1 MQITAHTPTVLG
13 VDIEMLR
20 APLDSQAINA
30 NLTQYWR
37 VSVVELTAS
46 TQSDLIEL
54 VTQGR
59 AQAGDVIV
67 ADYQSSGRGRLTRS
81 FEAPPGSAL
90 LFSFYI
96 KPSRARSDWGWIPLM
111 AGVSVAQSLSGVKA
125 RVKWPNDILIN
136 EKKISGLIAQ
146 VVNDGIVIG
155 IGINVGMQ
163 VSEIPVPQAT
173 SLAIEGVL
181 NISRNELL
189 ANLLAT
195 FENNF
200 SKWDQGSDEI
210 WPVYQGMSATLGQSV
225 EVHYPDGRV
234 EGGTAVSV
242 SASGELVLADGVH
255 VLAADI
261 IHLR

>member
-1 MQITAHTPTVLG
+1 
-13 VDIEMLR
+13 MLR

-59 AQAGDVIV
+59 SQAGDAIV
-67 ADYQSSGRGRLTRS
+67 ADFQSSGRGRLTRT

-96 KPSRARSDWGWIPLM
+96 KPSRARSDWGWIPLL
-111 AGVSVAQSLSGVKA
+111 AGVSVAQSLPGVNA

-136 EKKISGLIAQ
+136 EKKVSGLIAQ
-146 VVNDGIVIG
+146 VVDDGIVIG
-155 IGINVGMQ
+155 IGINVGMHA
-163 VSEIPVPQAT
+163 SEIPVPQAT

-189 ANLLAT
+189 AKLLLT
-195 FENNF
+195 FEKNF
-200 SKWDQGSDEI
+200 TVWDEGSDEI
-210 WPVYQGMSATLGQSV
+210 CAVYGDISATLGKSV

-234 EGGTAVSV
+234 EGGTAVAISP
-242 SASGELVLADGVH
+242 SGELVLADGVH

>member
-1 MQITAHTPTVLG
+1 
-13 VDIEMLR
+13 MLR

-67 ADYQSSGRGRLTRS
+67 ANFQSSGRGRLTRS

-96 KPSRARSDWGWIPLM
+96 KPSRARSDWGWIPLL
-111 AGVSVAQSLSGVKA
+111 AGVSVAQSLPGVNA

-136 EKKISGLIAQ
+136 EKKVSGLIAQ
-146 VVNDGIVIG
+146 VVDDGIVIG
-155 IGINVGMQ
+155 IGINVGMHA
-163 VSEIPVPQAT
+163 SEIPVPQAT

-189 ANLLAT
+189 TNLLAT
-195 FENNF
+195 FEKNF
-200 SKWDQGSDEI
+200 TQWDQGSDGI
-210 WPVYQGMSATLGQSV
+210 WAVYEGMSATIGQTV
-225 EVHYPDGRV
+225 EVHYPDGTV

>member
-1 MQITAHTPTVLG
+1 
-13 VDIEMLR
+13 MLR
-20 APLDSQAINA
+20 APLDSRAINA
-30 NLTQYWR
+30 NLAQYWR

-67 ADYQSSGRGRLTRS
+67 ADFQSSGRGRLTRT

-96 KPSRARSDWGWIPLM
+96 KPSRDSSDWGWIPLI
-111 AGVSVAQSLSGVKA
+111 AGVSVAQTLSEVNA

-146 VVNDGIVIG
+146 IADDGIVIG

-163 VSEIPVPQAT
+163 VNELPIPQAT
-173 SLAIEGVL
+173 SLAIESSL
-181 NISRNELL
+181 SISRNKLL
-189 ANLLAT
+189 TNLLAT
-195 FENNF
+195 FEKNF
-200 SKWDQGSDEI
+200 TQWDQGSDEI
-210 WPVYQGMSATLGQSV
+210 WAVYAGMSATLGQSV

-234 EGGTAVSV
+234 HGGTAVSI
-242 SASGELVLADGVH
+242 SASGELILADGVH

>member
-1 MQITAHTPTVLG
+1 
-13 VDIEMLR
+13 MLR

-67 ADYQSSGRGRLTRS
+67 ADYQSSGRGRLNRS

-111 AGVSVAQSLSGVKA
+111 AGVSVAQSLSGVNA

-155 IGINVGMQ
+155 IGINVGMHA
-163 VSEIPVPQAT
+163 SEIPVPQAT

-195 FENNF
+195 FEKIF
-200 SKWDQGSDEI
+200 TQWDQGSDEI